1 MNLCNIVITIADDKR
16 CIEIRNLI
24 ELHKY
29 EIDVTA
35 TSPNGNKGKSSMSAC
50 TPDRPHGGIIT
61 ASPGSGEEHNP
72 TCPTLFH
79 HLSHISYY
87 HLKQEYVANIQ
98 FCPCVCVSILNCQ
111 HCSQSGV

>member
-1 MNLCNIVITIADDKR
+1 MVVMIAGGKN
-16 CIEIRNLI
+16 CIKIRNLI

-61 ASPGSGEEHNP
+61 ASPGSGEEHKP
-72 TCPTLFH
+72 IRSIMLFH
-79 HLSHISYY
+79 H
-87 HLKQEYVANIQ
+87 
-98 FCPCVCVSILNCQ
+98 
-111 HCSQSGV
+111 